1 MSEIVNRARELRVTI
16 EEIAETMTDAK
27 ALQNI
32 ELFKHWE
39 VDHDYAVDERFQH
52 DGRLYKVRQAHT
64 SQANWTPDI
73 TPSLYEEVA
82 EEGQGT
88 RDNPI
93 PYNNNMA
100 LEEGK
105 YYIQN
110 DIVYYCNRS
119 TGAAV
124 YNNLADLVGIYVEVA
139 E

>member
-1 MSEIVNRARELRVTI
+1 MSTVVERARELRVTI
-16 EEIAETMTDAK
+16 EEIAETMTDTK

-32 ELFKHWE
+32 ELFKHWDA
-39 VDHDYAVDERFQH
+39 DHDYAVDERFQY
-52 DGRLYKVRQAHT
+52 DGRLYKTRQAHH
-64 SQANWTPDI
+64 SQTNWTPDI
-73 TPSLYEEVA
+73 ATSLYEEVA

-88 RDNPI
+88 RENPI

-110 DIVYYCNRS
+110 SVVYYCNRS

-124 YNNLADLVGIYVEVA
+124 YNDLADLVGIYVEVA

>member
-1 MSEIVNRARELRVTI
+1 MSEIVNRARALRVTI

>member
-1 MSEIVNRARELRVTI
+1 MISRERAYELRHVI
-16 EEIAETMTDAK
+16 EQASSYLSDDV
-27 ALQNI
+27 ALTAV

-39 VDHDYAVDERFQH
+39 ADHDYAVDERFQY
-52 DGRLYKVRQAHT
+52 DGRLYKTRQAHH
-64 SQANWTPDI
+64 SQTNWTPDI
-73 TPSLYEEVA
+73 ATSLYEEVA

-110 DIVYYCNRS
+110 SVVYYCNRS
-119 TGAAV
+119 TGVAV